1 VKVFKQ
7 IKQISSTT
15 PDKMKIVRIKDR
27 LKQGTNDILINIK
40 FNSLIICE
48 IQLQVINKTKSKF
61 IQCSNKFSHY
71 LYEIR
76 RSIFGPISELCNVWR
91 NF

>member
-1 VKVFKQ
+1 MN
-7 IKQISSTT
+7 S

-27 LKQGTNDILINIK
+27 LKQGTNDILINVK

-48 IQLQVINKTKSKF
+48 IQLHVVNKTKSKF

-71 LYEIR
+71 IYEIK
-76 RSIFGPISELCNVWR
+76 RSIFGPLSELCNVWH
-91 NF
+91 NFEHRST